1 MTQAARKHE
10 VTSDIGSERVRVDP
24 VTLELV
30 KGALRSARQEMEAL
44 IERTAMSPFI
54 REKKDYFASFFTR
67 EGRMVYGTN
76 LPLGANLMECIFREY
91 PPETMR
97 PLDLYWYNDCHG
109 SGGGVSHAPDMVFT
123 TPVFVEDDCVG
134 FALVWGHFWDIGG
147 IVPGS
152 ISPSATE
159 IFHEGIIVPPIRIY
173 REGVLNEEAFRLF
186 VRNSRFPDILRGDIR
201 ALMAACR
208 MGEKRLAEM
217 VERFGYGVTITA
229 FDQIIDESEQAVR
242 AALAARVPNGA
253 YRFTD
258 YLDGD
263 GVSNKELSVTMA
275 LQKHGDKVTLDFTDT
290 SDQAQGAVNFIM
302 HESVP
307 KLMHGLYLTAD
318 DPTIMLNDGFARAM
332 DEVTVRPGSLVS
344 PQFPAPVGMRS
355 NTMIRVNACVL
366 GTLAKATGGNASAAS
381 PVYVIYMLRSLNPT
395 TGEYTLCIEG
405 VAVGFGAR
413 PFADGID
420 AVYFVAQKNYPAEY
434 AEMEL
439 GIRIERYAIRS
450 DSGGPGTYRGGCGI
464 IRDIRILSEEAVFAN
479 RMENVKYPPWGV
491 NGGQSGR
498 PGRILVNPGTPEERE
513 IVPLTEGI
521 KLRKGD
527 LLRLLTCGG
536 GGWGNP
542 LDRDIALVEKDVR
555 GGFVT
560 REAARHDYGVVLDA
574 EGLNV
579 NVDATC
585 QLRQS
590 LRGETKMFH
599 RGAYYE

>member
-1 MTQAARKHE
+1 MNPDTDSSPAR
-10 VTSDIGSERVRVDP
+10 SDP

-30 KGALRSARQEMEAL
+30 KGALRSARQEMETL

-67 EGRMVYGTN
+67 EGRMLYGTN
-76 LPLGANLMECIFREY
+76 LPLGANLMECIFHEY

-123 TPVFVEDDCVG
+123 APVFVKEERVG

-152 ISPSATE
+152 ISPAATE

-186 VRNSRFPDILRGDIR
+186 VRNSRFPEILRGDIR

-208 MGEKRLAEM
+208 MGEKRLAEI
-217 VERFGYGVTITA
+217 VERFGRAVTFATFARIL
-229 FDQIIDESEQAVR
+229 DESEQAVR
-242 AALAARVPNGA
+242 IALAARVPEGE

-258 YLDGD
+258 FLDGD
-263 GVSNKELSVTMA
+263 GVSTKELSVTMS
-275 LQKHGDKVTLDFTDT
+275 LRKHNDTVTLDFTDT
-290 SDQAQGAVNFIM
+290 ADQAQGAVNFLM

-307 KLMHGLYLTAD
+307 KLMYGLYLTAD
-318 DPTIMLNDGFARAM
+318 EPTVMLNDGFARAM

-344 PQFPAPVGMRS
+344 PRFPAPVAMRS

-366 GTLAKATGGNASAAS
+366 GTLAQATNGNASAAS
-381 PVYVIYMLRSLNPT
+381 PVYVIYMLRSLDPT

-413 PFADGID
+413 PYADGID
-420 AVYFVAQKNYPAEY
+420 AVYFVAQENYPAEY

-439 GIRIERYAIRS
+439 GIRIERYAIRP
-450 DSGGPGTYRGGCGI
+450 DSGGPGTYRGGCGV
-464 IRDIRILSEEAVFAN
+464 IRDIRILSEEAIFAN

-491 NGGQSGR
+491 NGGQSGQ
-498 PGRILVNPGTPEERE
+498 PGRILVNPGTSEERE
-513 IVPLTEGI
+513 IAPLSEGVR
-521 KLRKGD
+521 LHKGD

-542 LDRDIALVEKDVR
+542 LARDTALVEKDVR
-555 GGFVT
+555 GGFVSL
-560 REAARHDYGVVLDA
+560 EAARRDYGVVLHADRFSVDE
-574 EGLNV
+574 EG
-579 NVDATC
+579 TR
-585 QLRQS
+585 QLRHS
-590 LRGETKMFH
+590 LRRETKMFH
-599 RGAYYE
+599 RQAYYD

>member
-1 MTQAARKHE
+1 MPQAVRRQE
-10 VTSDIGSERVRVDP
+10 VTPDTGSERARVDP
-24 VTLELV
+24 VTFELI

-67 EGRMVYGTN
+67 EGRMLYGTN

-91 PPETMR
+91 APETMR

-109 SGGGVSHAPDMVFT
+109 SGGGVSHAPDMVFAA
-123 TPVFVEDDCVG
+123 PVFVEAQCVG

-147 IVPGS
+147 LVPGS

-208 MGEKRLAEM
+208 MGEKRLTEL
-217 VERFGYGVTITA
+217 VERFGHEVSCTA
-229 FDQIIDESEQAVR
+229 FAQIIDESES
-242 AALAARVPNGA
+242 ALRTAIAARVPDGS

-263 GVSNKELSVTMA
+263 GVSNKELSVTTV
-275 LQKHGDKVTLDFTDT
+275 LQKEGDRVTLDFSAT

-307 KLMHGLYLTAD
+307 KLMYGLYLTAD
-318 DPTIMLNDGFARAM
+318 DPNLMLNEGFARAM

-366 GTLAKATGGNASAAS
+366 GTLALATKGNASAAS

-439 GIRIERYAIRS
+439 GIRIERYAIRP
-450 DSGGPGTYRGGCGI
+450 DSGGPGTYRGGCGV

-479 RMENVKYPPWGV
+479 RMENVTYPPWGV

-498 PGRILVNPGTPEERE
+498 SGRILVNPGTANERN
-513 IVPLTEGI
+513 IAPLTEGV

-555 GGFVT
+555 DGFVS
-560 REAARHDYGVVLDA
+560 RQAAQHDYGVVFEDGRLVVD
-574 EGLNV
+574 
-579 NVDATC
+579 VDATR
-585 QLRQS
+585 QLRQT

-599 RGAYYE
+599 RGAYYD